1 MLYVNFLIKMKLKVL
16 SVFDVLTLLRN
27 GHLAAHAK
35 MIQLQQP
42 DKLTTKRILQSLSNA
57 GTPLSR
63 IILREVQTPF
73 GVLESQPSFEVLEG
87 IELIIVLR
95 RFLEGDNVYYDGD
108 FVDSKGVD
116 YSRVHKSFAAL
127 NDLPFHDPNEKT
139 VFFRK
144 YKRVLDTPLAC
155 YIYGKSFDNK
165 QMSVVL
171 GLSKASENFKT
182 DVPYLDITERDNFD
196 YLAPII

>member
-1 MLYVNFLIKMKLKVL
+1 MKLKVL

-73 GVLESQPSFEVLEG
+73 SVLESQPSFEVLEG

-95 RFLEGDNVYYDGD
+95 RFLEGDKVYYNGD

-127 NDLPFHDPNEKT
+127 NDLPFHDPSEKT
-139 VFFRK
+139 AFFGK

-155 YIYGKSFDNK
+155 YIYDESFDNK
-165 QMSVVL
+165 QMSVIL

-182 DVPYLDITERDNFD
+182 DVPYLDITERNNLE